1 VTATVGE
8 LLLLLGTM
16 TLWQLDLDIRQDT
29 AKKDSDS
36 DQSELVFK
44 GPLQSG
50 SSVPNGVKS
59 AELASVEY
67 SNNETAKIY
76 KNTSSKESKGTMI
89 NNKNGKMNV
98 EDSHPSNHILAL
110 IILQIIIIT
119 FFCFFV
125 RYDPKTAQRSPK
137 SVEDGSAM
145 IHNTYGMF
153 QDVHVMIFIGFGFL
167 MTFLKRY
174 GLSAVSLNLMCSA
187 LAIEVFILVY
197 GFFHLHC
204 GYMKMD
210 YDSFSLKKIDFS
222 SPDCENIWPYIDVNI
237 ESLISADFATAAV
250 LISFGVVLGI
260 TSPLQLIIMTVIET
274 IIFVVNE
281 FIGRNYIG
289 AVDAG
294 DTIFVHLFGAC
305 FGLAVGRVLY
315 NPQHMTSN
323 LEGSSYTSDLFSM
336 VGTIFLW
343 MFWPSFNAGAAASG
357 DAQQRAVINT
367 YFSLCSC
374 VLATFIFSALITPS
388 KRFKMEHLQNATLAG
403 GVAVG
408 ACADMM
414 LTPGGAL
421 IIGSLAGILSVCGF
435 DYIGP
440 FLQEKLN
447 IHDTCGVNNLHGMP
461 GLLGGLLSVLM
472 AGIASP
478 SSYDTYSGVM
488 TKDQKSLIEIFPSLG
503 ADEEGSAGSQALAQ
517 LLAVTITMLVAV
529 VGGLAT
535 GLIMYMVGKMEKM
548 GAKDYYNDQWNIDGI
563 EEDTGEGLKLLKE
576 DLKSAKSNGYC

>member
-1 VTATVGE
+1 
-8 LLLLLGTM
+8 
-16 TLWQLDLDIRQDT
+16 
-29 AKKDSDS
+29 
-36 DQSELVFK
+36 
-44 GPLQSG
+44 
-50 SSVPNGVKS
+50 
-59 AELASVEY
+59 
-67 SNNETAKIY
+67 
-76 KNTSSKESKGTMI
+76 
-89 NNKNGKMNV
+89 
-98 EDSHPSNHILAL
+98 
-110 IILQIIIIT
+110 
-119 FFCFFV
+119 
-125 RYDPKTAQRSPK
+125 
-137 SVEDGSAM
+137 
-145 IHNTYGMF
+145 MF

-210 YDSFSLKKIDFS
+210 YDSFSLKKIDFF

-374 VLATFIFSALITPS
+374 ALATFAFSALVTPS
-388 KRFKMEHLQNATLAG
+388 KKFSTEHLQNATLAG

-408 ACADMM
+408 ACADMI
-414 LTPGGAL
+414 LTPGGAVAV
-421 IIGSLAGILSVCGF
+421 GALAGILSVCGF
-435 DYIGP
+435 QYIQP
-440 FLQEKLN
+440 FLHAKLKL
-447 IHDTCGVNNLHGMP
+447 HDSCGVHNLHGMP
-461 GLLGGLLSVLM
+461 GLLGGLLSVLL
-472 AGIASP
+472 AGLASP
-478 SSYDTYSGVM
+478 QSYDQFSAGVA
-488 TKDQKSLIEIFPSLG
+488 DKSLPEIFPALASGGTALG
-503 ADEEGSAGSQALAQ
+503 QAGSQILAIIIT
-517 LLAVTITMLVAV
+517 LGMAVT
-529 VGGLAT
+529 GGLIT
-535 GLIMYMVGKMEKM
+535 GLLMRVVGKMEKM
-548 GAKDYYNDQWNIDGI
+548 EPEDFYNDDWNIDEMEAKMELS
-563 EEDTGEGLKLLKE
+563 EEMRALISEGNITEITTSPNLGSEASPLL
-576 DLKSAKSNGYC
+576 D